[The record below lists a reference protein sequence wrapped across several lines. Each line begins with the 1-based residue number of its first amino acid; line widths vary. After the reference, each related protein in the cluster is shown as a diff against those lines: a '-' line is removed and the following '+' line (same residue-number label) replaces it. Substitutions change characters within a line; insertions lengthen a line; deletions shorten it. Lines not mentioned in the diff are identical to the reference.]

1 MTDAILK
8 RIGTSDFNP
17 DKYVKELAR
26 SCVGGEELKRQRQII
41 QTLNEETAD
50 TLKKNVYENYMQFI
64 DTAKEISHLEAEMY
78 QLSHLLTEQR
88 NLLESLATA
97 SILGNE
103 STMSHTVDANTVDN
117 EAEKAEEQR
126 KLKLNGIFEKVESC
140 MSLLDV
146 PDRTLIHEG
155 DVHELDPV
163 ENTPLQRMHAYLFS
177 DCLMLT
183 SWIPNRRGPVR
194 YRFHSVYSVSSM
206 AVVNVKDLG
215 NVKQAFKLLAFLDTR
230 VFQCGNLS
238 SKKDWLEKFE
248 FAKKTYLAKQEQKE
262 VQKRESSHEKTL
274 SRPESAESSTNPFL
288 DESPIQE
295 RIVLPDWLI
304 DVAEEL
310 DVLIVERHFEKA
322 FKLMQSA
329 EKELHLDIYSTLP
342 MTTEILSKLSVRQ
355 KTLTEVLIKE
365 LEVTPEWTPRGGLKA
380 IRNSVCLLIKL
391 KMITQA
397 CDLFLAICSKTMEVH
412 VKGVQ
417 LEGSTVAYVKQVG
430 EVFFCTMTDVIKE
443 FIRAFP
449 QEKTSA
455 LVVWAS
461 AELRILMNQMVKQIF
476 TPQATLSS
484 ITECVVSLREQCV
497 LLKEFGLDLCFQLDG
512 SLRNCI
518 IKALKDYR
526 EKVLDSIKGKV
537 VEDKWTPVN
546 MNTKVGVNAFLEEM
560 QELGLILAKYVINET
575 WIDLSSSTIWFTKS
589 VLTLQ
594 YHGLRVVSE
603 DMMEALDD
611 SIYGIFN
618 GRLMLSIGND
628 SSYAQKNF
636 KFILDTLLPVML
648 RKYAEETGYEN
659 EKLLTLAHKYGICIA
674 KQNTAKKPTSNV
686 TKYSSD
692 YL

>member
-1 MTDAILK
+1 MTEEILK
-8 RIGTSDFNP
+8 KIEAADFNP
-17 DKYVKELAR
+17 DKYVKELVR
-26 SCVGGEELKRQRQII
+26 NWVGGEELQKQRESI
-41 QTLNEETAD
+41 QKLNEETAD
-50 TLKKNVYENYMQFI
+50 ALKKNVYENYMQFI

-88 NLLESLATA
+88 SLLETLAAA

-103 STMSHTVDANTVDN
+103 NAVSHAVEAGVVDD
-117 EAEKAEEQR
+117 EAEKEEEQR
-126 KLKLNGIFEKVESC
+126 KSTLNAIFEKVESC

-155 DVHELDPV
+155 DVLELDAE
-163 ENTPLQRMHAYLFS
+163 ENTPLKRMHAYLFS

-183 SWIPNRRGPVR
+183 SWISNRRGPVR
-194 YRFHSVYSVSSM
+194 YSFQAVYSVSSM
-206 AVVNVKDLG
+206 AVVNVRDLG
-215 NVKQAFKLLAFLDTR
+215 TVKQAFKLLAFPDTR
-230 VFQCGNLS
+230 VFQCNNLN

-248 FAKKTYLAKQEQKE
+248 LAKKNYLLKQEQKE
-262 VQKRESSHEKTL
+262 VQKRESVIEK
-274 SRPESAESSTNPFL
+274 SAPRPESSESPTNPFL
-288 DESPIQE
+288 DSPIQE
-295 RIVLPDWLI
+295 KVVLPDWLI

-329 EKELHLDIYSTLP
+329 KTHLQLEAYSNLP
-342 MTTEILSKLSVRQ
+342 MTAEISSKLSARQ

-380 IRNSVCLLIKL
+380 IRNPVCLLIKL

-417 LEGSTVAYVKQVG
+417 LEGSTVTYVKQVG

-443 FIRAFP
+443 FMKAFP
-449 QEKTSA
+449 QEKMSA

-476 TPQATLSS
+476 TPQAPLNS
-484 ITECVVSLREQCV
+484 IAECVVSLREQCV

-512 SLRNCI
+512 SLRNSI
-518 IKALKDYR
+518 IKSLKEYR

-537 VEDKWTPVN
+537 IEDKWTPVN
-546 MNTKVGVNAFLEEM
+546 LNTKVGVNAFLEEM
-560 QELGLILAKYVINET
+560 QDLGLVLAKYVINET

-594 YHGLRVVSE
+594 CQGLRMVSE

-611 SIYGIFN
+611 SVYGIFN
-618 GRLMLSIGND
+618 GRLLLSIGND

-648 RKYAEETGYEN
+648 RKYAEERGYEN
-659 EKLLTLAHKYGICIA
+659 EKLLTLAHKYGICMA
-674 KQNTAKKPTSNV
+674 KHNSAKKVTSNV